1 MHPFVTQKKANFDAT
16 MDHLRGELSSLRTG
30 RANPALVDGITVIAY
45 DAPMEL
51 KSVASINVQD
61 AKTIV
66 IEPWD
71 KSLLQSIEKA
81 IREAELGVNP
91 AVDGSIVR
99 LSLPPM
105 TEENRK
111 QLVKHMKEK
120 LEDTRVKLRG
130 VREEAREEVMKMEK
144 AKDIGEDEKFKV
156 LDELDRITKEYTA
169 KVEEI
174 GEKKEEE
181 IMTV

>member
-1 MHPFVTQKKANFDAT
+1 MHPFVSAKKADFDAT
-16 MDHLRGELSSLRTG
+16 VDQFRQELASLRTG

-61 AKTIV
+61 AKTLV

-71 KSLLQSIEKA
+71 KSLLQAIEKA
-81 IREAELGVNP
+81 IRDAGLGINP

-99 LSLPPM
+99 ISLPPM

-111 QLVKHMKEK
+111 NLVKNMKEK
-120 LEDTRVKLRG
+120 LEETRVRLRG
-130 VREEAREEVMKMEK
+130 VREEARNQILDKEK
-144 AKDIGEDEKFKV
+144 DKAFGEDEKFKV
-156 LDELDRITKEYTA
+156 LDELDRMTKEYVT

-174 GEKKEEE
+174 GEKKEAE